1 VQKDIKKSSCE
12 LHQISPLKI
21 AMSAKRYQSPRSFI
35 YQEKTDLVQR
45 CKSGAKLVQVAP
57 VQVCWCNGAN
67 AFM

>member
-1 VQKDIKKSSCE
+1 VQNDIKNSSCE

-21 AMSAKRYQSPRSFI
+21 AMSAKLYQSPQSSI
-35 YQEKTDLVQR
+35 YQGKPNLVQW
-45 CKSGAKLVQVAP
+45 CKNGAKLVQIAP